1 MIVLILVFRLVIGE
15 QMIDVLGPEK
25 RRRRT
30 TQEKIAIVQQSF
42 EPGMTVSLVARQH
55 GVAASQLFL
64 WRKQYQE
71 GSLTA
76 VAAGEQV
83 VPASELAAAMKQI
96 KELQRLLGKKTMENE
111 LLKEAVEYGRGK
123 KVDSAR
129 ALIARG
135 WGVSLVSR
143 CLRVSRAQLHV
154 ILRRTD
160 DWMDGRRSRHT
171 DDTDV
176 LLRIHHVIGELPTY
190 GYRRVWALLRRQA
203 ELDGMPAINAKR
215 VYRIMRQNALLLE
228 RKPAVPPS
236 KRAHTG
242 RVAVKE
248 SNQRWCSDGFEFRC
262 DNGEK
267 LRVTFALDCCD
278 REALHWAVTT
288 GGFNSETV
296 QDVMLG
302 AVERRFGNELP
313 ASPVEWLTDNGSCY
327 RANETRQFAR
337 MLLGLEPKST
347 AVRSPESNGIAE
359 SFVKTI
365 KRDYISVMPKP
376 DGLTAAKNLAEAF
389 EHYNEWHPHS
399 ALGYRSPREYLRQQA
414 SNGLSDNRCL
424 EI

>member
-1 MIVLILVFRLVIGE
+1 MIVLILVFILVIGE

-248 SNQRWCSDGFEFRC
+248 SNQRWCSDGFEFCC
-262 DNGEK
+262 DNGER
-267 LRVTFALDCCD
+267 LRVTFALDCSD

-302 AVERRFGNELP
+302 AVERRFGNDLP
-313 ASPVEWLTDNGSCY
+313 SSPVEWLTDNGSCY

-337 MLLGLEPKST
+337 MLGLEPKNT
-347 AVRSPESNGIAE
+347 AVRSTESNGIAE

-365 KRDYISVMPKP
+365 KRDYISIMPKP

-399 ALGYRSPREYLRQQA
+399 ALGYRSPREYLRQRA
-414 SNGLSDNRCL
+414 CNGLSDNRCL

>member
-1 MIVLILVFRLVIGE
+1 M
-15 QMIDVLGPEK
+15 
-25 RRRRT
+25 
-30 TQEKIAIVQQSF
+30 
-42 EPGMTVSLVARQH
+42 
-55 GVAASQLFL
+55 
-64 WRKQYQE
+64 
-71 GSLTA
+71 
-76 VAAGEQV
+76 
-83 VPASELAAAMKQI
+83 
-96 KELQRLLGKKTMENE
+96 
-111 LLKEAVEYGRGK
+111 
-123 KVDSAR
+123 DSAR

-267 LRVTFALDCCD
+267 LRVTFAL
-278 REALHWAVTT
+278 RWTAVTVRHCT
-288 GGFNSETV
+288 GRSLRAASTV
-296 QDVMLG
+296 KQYRTSCW
-302 AVERRFGNELP
+302 ERWNA
-313 ASPVEWLTDNGSCY
+313 ASAT
-327 RANETRQFAR
+327 
-337 MLLGLEPKST
+337 
-347 AVRSPESNGIAE
+347 
-359 SFVKTI
+359 SF
-365 KRDYISVMPKP
+365 RR
-376 DGLTAAKNLAEAF
+376 L
-389 EHYNEWHPHS
+389 
-399 ALGYRSPREYLRQQA
+399 Q
-414 SNGLSDNRCL
+414 
-424 EI
+424 

>member
-111 LLKEAVEYGRGK
+111 LLKEAVEYGRAK
-123 KVDSAR
+123 KLDSAR

-160 DWMDGRRSRHT
+160 DWKDGRRSRHS

-215 VYRIMRQNALLLE
+215 IYRIMRQNALLLE

-337 MLLGLEPKST
+337 MLGLEPKST

>member
-1 MIVLILVFRLVIGE
+1 
-15 QMIDVLGPEK
+15 MIDVLGPEK

-135 WGVSLVSR
+135 WGVSFVSR

-154 ILRRTD
+154 ILRRAD
-160 DWMDGRRSRHT
+160 DWKDGRRSRHT

-176 LLRIHHVIGELPTY
+176 LRRIHHVIGELPTY
-190 GYRRVWALLRRQA
+190 GYRRVWALLRRQT

-215 VYRIMRQNALLLE
+215 VYRTMRQNALLLE

-267 LRVTFALDCCD
+267 LRVTFVLDCCD

-288 GGFNSETV
+288 GGFDSETV

-302 AVERRFGNELP
+302 AVERRFGSELP

-337 MLLGLEPKST
+337 MLGLEPKNT

-365 KRDYISVMPKP
+365 KRDYISIMPKP

-399 ALGYRSPREYLRQQA
+399 ALGYRSPREYLRQWA
-414 SNGLSDNRCL
+414 SDGLSDNRYL
-424 EI
+424 ET